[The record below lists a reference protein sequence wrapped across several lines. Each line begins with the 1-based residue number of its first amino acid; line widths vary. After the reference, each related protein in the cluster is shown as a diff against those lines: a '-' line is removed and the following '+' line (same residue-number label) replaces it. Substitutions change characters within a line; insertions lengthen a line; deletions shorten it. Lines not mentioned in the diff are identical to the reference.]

1 MKQNRS
7 IYNMLTL
14 LSKNPQGLSGYDI
27 KKRFASMVSFQ
38 VADCN
43 SQIYPVL
50 QRLKKEGLIEE
61 TLDKESGKRQRTAW
75 TITKAG
81 LSFFKAWLKE
91 PAKLNMHREDIL
103 LKVQEPSL
111 LPAQTSIEHLED
123 YLNQIEAAEQTAI
136 EAADNVASF
145 YQGRSV
151 LPYIQAKLN
160 FSKHIL
166 AAKKQWAKETITFF
180 EKMKK

>member
-1 MKQNRS
+1 
-7 IYNMLTL
+7 
-14 LSKNPQGLSGYDI
+14 
-27 KKRFASMVSFQ
+27 
-38 VADCN
+38 
-43 SQIYPVL
+43 
-50 QRLKKEGLIEE
+50 
-61 TLDKESGKRQRTAW
+61 
-75 TITKAG
+75 
-81 LSFFKAWLKE
+81 
-91 PAKLNMHREDIL
+91 MHREDIL